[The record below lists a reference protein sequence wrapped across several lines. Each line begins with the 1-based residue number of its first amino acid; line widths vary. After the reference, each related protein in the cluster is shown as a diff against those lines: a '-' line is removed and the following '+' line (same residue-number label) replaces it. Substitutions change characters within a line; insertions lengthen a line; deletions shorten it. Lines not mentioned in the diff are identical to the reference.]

1 MEITSVDLRFLIMR
15 ATLDFLKERFVYFND
30 LCFGGCLPAAGM
42 RISSSVRTFGTL
54 RHPRVFKGDPKPSDF
69 VLSISDRL
77 DQEKNVIEDTIIH
90 EMIHLYIFF
99 FKIKDSSAHGPVFR
113 KIMNDIN
120 VRYARNITVS
130 RRASESERT
139 SDRIVRPRILLVT
152 SFSTG
157 ERTVTVC
164 APRYVKGFV
173 GMLRQVPRV
182 SSWQLYVA
190 RGSWISH
197 YPVSRTL
204 KFYRIDADILD
215 RGLADARKLEITDGK
230 VKMV

>member
-1 MEITSVDLRFLIMR
+1 M
-15 ATLDFLKERFVYFND
+15 
-30 LCFGGCLPAAGM
+30 
-42 RISSSVRTFGTL
+42 
-54 RHPRVFKGDPKPSDF
+54 
-69 VLSISDRL
+69 
-77 DQEKNVIEDTIIH
+77 
-90 EMIHLYIFF
+90 
-99 FKIKDSSAHGPVFR
+99 
-113 KIMNDIN
+113 
-120 VRYARNITVS
+120 
-130 RRASESERT
+130 
-139 SDRIVRPRILLVT
+139 
-152 SFSTG
+152 
-157 ERTVTVC
+157 TVC